1 MSNYLVILETSVYVN
16 CYSQYKLKT
25 SDSIK
30 KMILQSATLL

>member
-25 SDSIK
+25 SDGIK
-30 KMILQSATLL
+30 K